1 MIRKR
6 SGFTMIELMVAIV
19 IIAILAAITLSIGS
33 AVIESADRR
42 KTQDVLSLLDAA
54 MTEYEQHTGRA
65 MTYGYG
71 DAGGYL
77 SPDKPL
83 DGVSRYDIPVLA
95 YNQTLPQGLGFTEDF
110 SVDPD
115 DFNPSWEAAIK
126 HRIGWQLMNKI
137 LERLEGVQSCQAI
150 LGRIA
155 PTFWAEHV
163 HNPTTTWR
171 YIVDAWGR
179 PIVPVFAGRE
189 WYTRATSASGLNDV
203 ELENTTNTPFKDAD
217 GTIRTFEERAF
228 GPARGSRAY
237 FMSTGPDGRYG
248 WVGFTNPT
256 GADFVGDADDTRFG
270 RTEDNLYSYE
280 VRQW

>member
-71 DAGGYL
+71 DGEGGFIGDDAPL
-77 SPDKPL
+77 PDIT
-83 DGVSRYDIPVLA
+83 RYDIPVLA
-95 YNQTLPQGLGFTEDF
+95 YNQTFANGLGFTEDF
-110 SVDPD
+110 SVGPD
-115 DFNPSWEAAIK
+115 NFGSWETAIK
-126 HRIGWQLMNKI
+126 QRIGWQLMNKI

-150 LGRIA
+150 LARIA
-155 PTFWAEHV
+155 PAFWAEESPNV
-163 HNPTTTWR
+163 NTTWR
-171 YIVDAWGR
+171 HIVDAWGR

-248 WVGFTNPT
+248 WLGFTNPT